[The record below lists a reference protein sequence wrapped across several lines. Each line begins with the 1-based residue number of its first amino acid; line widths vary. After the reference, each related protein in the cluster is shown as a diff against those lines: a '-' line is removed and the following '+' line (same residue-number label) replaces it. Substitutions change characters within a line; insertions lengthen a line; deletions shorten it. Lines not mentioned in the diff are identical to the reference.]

1 MFLKSRADWDGIRN
15 DVKNVNWNNICK
27 ANCSVTSINEAL
39 KNIILTRIPSKVI
52 KTKIK
57 DKPWFNELCL
67 QACREKQSAYRL

>member
-15 DVKNVNWNNICK
+15 DVRNINLIDIYK
-27 ANCSVTSINEAL
+27 TITPITTFNEAL
-39 KNIILTRIPSKVI
+39 EKIISTRILSKVI

-67 QACREKQSAYRL
+67 QAYRKK